1 MEFKEFCRERSRMCK
16 FNQYCSRCD
25 IGDKKEP
32 GMCADYCVK
41 NPDEAEKIVSE
52 WAKEHPIVTNRKK
65 FEEVFGFNIMTKP
78 EKEEDF
84 TMSRDELLSRVEKW
98 LQQEYKPP
106 RKENADES

>member
-1 MEFKEFCRERSRMCK
+1 MEFKEFCKERSRMCK

-52 WAKEHPIVTNRKK
+52 WAEEHPVVTNADK
-65 FEEVFGFNIMTKP
+65 FREVFGVSIGSFGEPCPDASTIYGIGIIPNQ
-78 EKEEDF
+78 E
-84 TMSRDELLSRVEKW
+84 W
-98 LQQEYKPP
+98 LEQEYRPP
-106 RKENADES
+106 RKENADD